1 MHRPGAAF
9 LALGVVGL
17 ALAAGGRWRL
27 GSGRQGF
34 RPSAPS
40 SLRSEAE
47 TAELA
52 IRFLEDRVKKD
63 PKDFVALNRL
73 AGYYLQRMRE
83 TGYLAYL
90 QLASRAARTSLS
102 VFPAELNVGALAAL
116 VRVEHESHDF
126 ARARDDA
133 MRLLELVPDE
143 SYPYQL
149 LGDALVELGA
159 YDEAASAFR
168 EMTRR
173 AGRSV
178 NSEAR
183 LARLAVLHGELELAQ
198 RRYREAL
205 ALAAELVPPSRETV
219 AWCHWQLGE
228 STFASGD
235 YDSAEREYRSALTSF
250 PDYFRALAS
259 LARVRAAQ
267 GDVSGAIDQYERVV
281 RMIPEPVLVSELGDL
296 YQLAGRAKEAAAQY
310 ELCERIGQ
318 LNAASGTL
326 YNRQL
331 ALFYAD
337 HDLKLEEAHRL
348 ATDEYKVRRDVY
360 GADSVAWTALK
371 AGRVGE
377 AQTAIGEAL
386 RLGTRDARM
395 LYHAGMISRAA
406 GSVGAARDYLNRAL
420 TVNPQF
426 DVRQAAIARRA
437 LAADDMGSEGQL
449 SKAPRP
455 LD

>member
-27 GSGRQGF
+27 GSGRQAF

-40 SLRSEAE
+40 SLRSEAD

-90 QLASRAARTSLS
+90 QLASRATRTSLS

-126 ARARDDA
+126 TRARDDA

-168 EMTRR
+168 
-173 AGRSV
+173 
-178 NSEAR
+178 
-183 LARLAVLHGELELAQ
+183 
-198 RRYREAL
+198 
-205 ALAAELVPPSRETV
+205 
-219 AWCHWQLGE
+219 
-228 STFASGD
+228 
-235 YDSAEREYRSALTSF
+235 
-250 PDYFRALAS
+250 
-259 LARVRAAQ
+259 
-267 GDVSGAIDQYERVV
+267 
-281 RMIPEPVLVSELGDL
+281 
-296 YQLAGRAKEAAAQY
+296 
-310 ELCERIGQ
+310 
-318 LNAASGTL
+318 
-326 YNRQL
+326 
-331 ALFYAD
+331 
-337 HDLKLEEAHRL
+337 
-348 ATDEYKVRRDVY
+348 
-360 GADSVAWTALK
+360 
-371 AGRVGE
+371 
-377 AQTAIGEAL
+377 
-386 RLGTRDARM
+386 
-395 LYHAGMISRAA
+395 
-406 GSVGAARDYLNRAL
+406 
-420 TVNPQF
+420 
-426 DVRQAAIARRA
+426 
-437 LAADDMGSEGQL
+437 
-449 SKAPRP
+449 
-455 LD
+455 